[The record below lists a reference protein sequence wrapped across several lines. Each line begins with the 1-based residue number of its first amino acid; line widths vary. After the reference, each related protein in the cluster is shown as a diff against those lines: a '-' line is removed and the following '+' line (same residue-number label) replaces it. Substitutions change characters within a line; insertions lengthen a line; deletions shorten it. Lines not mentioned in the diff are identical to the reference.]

1 MRVLVPAKA
10 GDDAVALALV
20 LHLEH
25 HALVRLIDTR
35 LRLGHHAVQSC
46 PLEAAEPVS
55 RRVSIARRRREVERC
70 CRAREHGLERGA
82 SRREGRR
89 AQVTIALTEHVEEHD
104 RCRRLASEGLHARG
118 RRMQPELQR
127 LEVERVV

>member
-1 MRVLVPAKA
+1 ARRAAAPQPRMPVRRRLVRLRCRPRAPGMPVEAVLAVRGKEIHELAALGRGKARADADVLEVRRVVEEAEEERADRGTVRVLVPAKA

-46 PLEAAEPVS
+46 PLEAAE
-55 RRVSIARRRREVERC
+55 
-70 CRAREHGLERGA
+70 
-82 SRREGRR
+82 
-89 AQVTIALTEHVEEHD
+89 
-104 RCRRLASEGLHARG
+104 
-118 RRMQPELQR
+118 
-127 LEVERVV
+127 